1 MGIPMPADP
10 ETLSFAFP
18 SDATHVD
25 LLFGGLG
32 TSYWDGDVDVSGA
45 IMTGL
50 FQYTIPLIFLASK
63 TAIKNSKWYNDFV
76 KDPDNVIAV
85 LAASFGIVTGY
96 AATEVALGNT
106 RALLINLANAVA
118 GILFSKG
125 LEKLVLH
132 ITEEVTVQEMED
144 HIPFAGWALR
154 VANMAVDIAQIA
166 TTTGEI
172 ISSPA
177 TLKVTVTR
185 AMDLQF
191 TLHPDPAHG
200 EAGTPDTA
208 VWPAVSHH
216 YQVTVQYQGGTNFV
230 LTGSMPETTSN
241 TPLQLTFEDVPV
253 GGTLQIIAGIYSES
267 GWLCGKYQGDW
278 LPAFPDVGSTTMTQT
293 GNITEIL
300 VPLTRDTQ
308 YTYKEKNHF

>member
-1 MGIPMPADP
+1 
-10 ETLSFAFP
+10 
-18 SDATHVD
+18 
-25 LLFGGLG
+25 
-32 TSYWDGDVDVSGA
+32 
-45 IMTGL
+45 MTGL

-216 YQVTVQYQGGTNFV
+216 YQSPSSIRAGR
-230 LTGSMPETTSN
+230 TSCS
-241 TPLQLTFEDVPV
+241 LAACRRRRR
-253 GGTLQIIAGIYSES
+253 IHRCS
-267 GWLCGKYQGDW
+267 
-278 LPAFPDVGSTTMTQT
+278 
-293 GNITEIL
+293 
-300 VPLTRDTQ
+300 
-308 YTYKEKNHF
+308 